1 VSKLSEDLWVR
12 LVDGTLG
19 LEPLAEDHREPLRA
33 ACAEDEA
40 IWQLY
45 PTNWGGRVF
54 DATFETLLVGP
65 PKRSGYAIMQ
75 DGTCL
80 GMTAWID
87 ADDARQTVEI
97 GNSFIVPSARGSGV
111 NGRIKTLMIDH
122 AFAQGVRRIVFK
134 IDERNAR
141 SQAAV
146 LKLGAK
152 KEGVMRA
159 ERITWTGHVRD
170 TGLFSLLAPEWQAQV
185 RAKEG

>member
-1 VSKLSEDLWVR
+1 VPLI
-12 LVDGTLG
+12 DGTLF
-19 LEPLAEDHREPLRA
+19 LEPLADGHREPLRA
-33 ACAEDEA
+33 ACAQDEV
-40 IWQLY
+40 IWQMY
-45 PTNWGGRVF
+45 PTNWSGEAY
-54 DATFETLLVGP
+54 DTAFEALLGGP
-65 PKRSGYAIMQ
+65 PKRCGYAIRQ
-75 DGTCL
+75 EGTCL

-97 GNSFIVPSARGSGV
+97 GNSFIVPSARGLGV

-122 AFAQGVRRIVFK
+122 AVAQGVRRIIFK

-146 LKLGAK
+146 RKLGTV

-170 TGLFSLLAPEWQAQV
+170 TGLFSLLAPEWQGRM
-185 RAKEG
+185 RATES